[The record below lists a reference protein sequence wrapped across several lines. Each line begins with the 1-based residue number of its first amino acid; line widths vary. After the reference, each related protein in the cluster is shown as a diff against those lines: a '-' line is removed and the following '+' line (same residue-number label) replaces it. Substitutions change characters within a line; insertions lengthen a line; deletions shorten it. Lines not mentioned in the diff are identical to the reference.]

1 MDRVERIRR
10 RLGEDERRAQII
22 QATID
27 VVATGGYEHA
37 SLARIAERAGVS
49 KGLVSHYFE
58 DKDDLLAQAVEVAA
72 TGMRQGIVDRL
83 DLSEAVPNV
92 IRAAVRRVAVLNTTH
107 PVEVKAIREITT
119 NLRRPDG
126 TQRIDLLVYEETYQL
141 QERLFRRGQAEG
153 SLREFDTRVM
163 AVTYQGAIDTMLGYF
178 DAHPETDVDAYAVA
192 LADLIVAAVRA

>member
-141 QERLFRRGQAEG
+141 QERLLRRGQAEG

-178 DAHPETDVDAYAVA
+178 DAHPETDVDAYAEA